1 MVSIP
6 EGMIWNGDC
15 LLLFIILDLECRSI
29 LPILGCVY
37 GCCLGFSLLTHETS
51 DASES
56 VVGVKGS
63 FGSL

>member
-15 LLLFIILDLECRSI
+15 LLLCIILDLECRFI
-29 LPILGCVY
+29 LPILGCVC
-37 GCCLGFSLLTHETS
+37 GCCLCFSLLIHETG

-63 FGSL
+63 VGSP